1 MSIVEYT
8 DRKTALTEY
17 PERIVSPPS
26 PSACCLEVN
35 REQVGEVEVQDGETY
50 FYKRCRVCGHTVK
63 FFFTP
68 RYKSTLF
75 EVLAYLSRRRAT
87 LH

>member
-8 DRKTALTEY
+8 DREEPTAEY

-26 PSACCLEVN
+26 ASTCCVEAN
-35 REQVGEVEVQDGETY
+35 RERVGGVEAEEGETY
-50 FYKRCRVCGHTVK
+50 FYKRCRVCGHTVR

-68 RYKSTLF
+68 RYKSTSL
-75 EVLAYLSRRRAT
+75 EARILEDRQSAT